1 MMTSNIKKGIIALIA
16 IVLVAIIG
24 FFISPMNKQ
33 EGDKTILITIVN
45 DETKETLL
53 ENKALKTSAES
64 LGEVLVEYQDELQLE
79 AETSEYG
86 LYITGF
92 LGLSAKENGAT
103 GPWWMYS
110 YESPSQALQMPIGQ
124 APGVDSLMI
133 HDGDRIVFSYTTE
146 TGW

>member
-1 MMTSNIKKGIIALIA
+1 MKSSMKKGLIAIAA
-16 IVLVAIIG
+16 IVLVAVIA
-24 FFISPMNKQ
+24 FFLSPMTKQ
-33 EGDKTILITIVN
+33 EGDKSITITILN
-45 DETKETLL
+45 DETGETLL
-53 ENKALKTSAES
+53 EDKVLKTDAES
-64 LGEVLVEYQDELQLE
+64 LGEALVQYEDELQLE
-79 AETSEYG
+79 AEESEYG

-110 YESPSQALQMPIGQ
+110 YESPSQDLEMPIGQ

-133 HDGDRIVFSYTTE
+133 HDGDIVTFSYTTN